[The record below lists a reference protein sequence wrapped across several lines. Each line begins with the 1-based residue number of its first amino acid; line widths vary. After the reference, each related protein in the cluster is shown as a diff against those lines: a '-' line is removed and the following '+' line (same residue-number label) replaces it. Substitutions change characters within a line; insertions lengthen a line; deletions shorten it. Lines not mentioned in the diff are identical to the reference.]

1 MACPRCGSG
10 AAPLHG
16 QCAQCGASVGSDTT
30 PTAIGL
36 ATPLPLPNTDTGITQ
51 VSNSITQPPKPDD
64 DVTRL
69 GGTPPEPPPTVAVP
83 RATPTSVQHSLGVTV
98 GQSFGSRYHIIRVL
112 GIGGMGA
119 VYQAWD
125 QALEVAVALKV
136 IRPESAP
143 DAQTAEAL
151 QRRFK
156 HELLLARQVTHK
168 NVVRIHDLGE
178 VDGITYI
185 TMPYVQ
191 GSDLATVVAREGRL
205 TVERAVA
212 IAKELASGLI
222 AAHAAGVVH
231 RDLKPANIMIDGEGG
246 VLIMDFGIA
255 RSTSGATAFGMTASG
270 VIVGTVE
277 YMAPE
282 QAKGERVDARAD
294 IYSFGLILNDILLGR
309 RQSTSTGVAELMTRM
324 QQPLP
329 SLRSM
334 DATIPAWLDAIVHK
348 CIQPDPAER
357 YQSMTEVLEDLEAKS
372 GRPVTVTTRTISR
385 PVGSRSALMGAL
397 AAVVVFGLL
406 AGGWF
411 LRTRLVS
418 GRRAQPQTQS
428 QAIAAPSVTLA
439 ILPFRNASGD
449 ATLDSL
455 GPSVSD
461 VLRTELGQS
470 SHVMTVPSNRVLQV
484 LQDLRIQPNTTL
496 APTELARVADFMNAR
511 SVLWGQ
517 LTRFGEAIRID
528 ATLQDLDKG
537 QTVPLNAMAP
547 NTRDLLASIGSLADS
562 VRENLAHGSTDILTE
577 LKSTSWKPSTSSFE
591 ALRLYNEGQQ
601 LTQQGNHQAALK
613 SFEAATK
620 IDDHFALALSAM
632 AKSYSTLGYDD
643 EAGQATRRA
652 ISLSDGLPALEKYRI
667 AATHYQ
673 IVRDTPKAIESYE
686 NLVKASPN
694 SPVVQFD
701 LGDLYEQTGQFDK
714 AREQYAT
721 VVRLDP
727 KFAEGL
733 RALGRI
739 EIKRGSPQDALEPL
753 NKALSLAVE
762 INNEEARANVLQA
775 IGIAYKQLNRP
786 EEAIRRYEESLAIKR
801 KLGPSQRRGMAS
813 SIGEIAQVQ
822 EMLGKPREAEARF
835 KEALKILRDIGDK
848 AGVASTLTNLGSLL
862 NETLGRPDEALPYF
876 KESLQLRRELGNS
889 AGEAL
894 VLNNLGGVYQA
905 KGQYADAQTHYELAL
920 QIREKANNPKDMA
933 DTVHNLAE
941 TLLKRGKYEDSLR
954 QYGRALDLRRKAGDK
969 RGAAIESYSIGT
981 IFDNQGRYGAAITS
995 KDQALTTFR
1004 ELKQR
1009 DFWLG
1014 EILSGYG
1021 NSLALSG
1028 RFEDADKL
1036 LDEAMTVGRE
1046 LPNLVVI
1053 VQTQRFQADRLFY
1066 AGDIRAAAA
1075 RAAEAVQSAGK
1086 ASDRS
1091 LALLAQG
1098 SAATVTVSGQPTRAI
1113 ATRLAT
1119 LAQEADSLGLRSLS
1133 VDCSLLRVDALLKL
1147 KDVATAREEASRAVA
1162 KADALGLRMLVARAR
1177 YLRGTALRLFNDSEA
1192 PRDYAAAL
1200 RLLDEIKGEDG
1211 NQNVMKRADLAAM
1224 YADCQRYSKG

>member
-1 MACPRCGSG
+1 M
-10 AAPLHG
+10 AAPI
-16 QCAQCGASVGSDTT
+16 QQNVG
-30 PTAIGL
+30 L
-36 ATPLPLPNTDTGITQ
+36 
-51 VSNSITQPPKPDD
+51 
-64 DVTRL
+64 
-69 GGTPPEPPPTVAVP
+69 
-83 RATPTSVQHSLGVTV
+83 TV
-98 GQSFGSRYHIIRVL
+98 GQNFGSRYHIIRVL
-112 GIGGMGA
+112 GVGGMGA

-125 QALEVAVALKV
+125 QTLEVAVALKV
-136 IRPESAP
+136 VRPESAP
-143 DAQTAEAL
+143 DPAAAEAL

-156 HELLLARQVTHK
+156 SELLLARQVTHK

-178 VDGITYI
+178 IDGITYI
-185 TMPYVQ
+185 SMPYVQ
-191 GSDLATVVAREGRL
+191 GSDLATVVARDGRL
-205 TVERAVA
+205 PVDRAVA
-212 IAKELASGLI
+212 IAKELASGLA

-255 RSTSGATAFGMTASG
+255 RSTSGSTAFGQTASG

-309 RQSTSTGVAELMTRM
+309 RQSANTGVAELMARM
-324 QQPLP
+324 TAPLAA
-329 SLRSM
+329 LRSI
-334 DATIPAWLDAIVHK
+334 DATIPEWLDAVVHK
-348 CIQPDPAER
+348 CIQPDPAKR

-372 GRPVTVTTRTISR
+372 GRSVPSTTRTVGG
-385 PVGSRSALMGAL
+385 PAGSRSALLVGGL
-397 AAVVVFGLL
+397 AAVVVFALL

-411 LRTRLVS
+411 VRNRLLPS
-418 GRRAQPQTQS
+418 GRARQTPGQTQVV
-428 QAIAAPSVTLA
+428 AAPSVTLA

-455 GPSVSD
+455 GSSVSD

-496 APTELARVADFMNAR
+496 APTELARVADFTNAR

-547 NTRDLLASIGSLADS
+547 NARDLLTSIGALADS
-562 VRENLAHGSTDILTE
+562 VRESLAHGSTDILTE

-643 EAGQATRRA
+643 EAGQYTRRA
-652 ISLSDGLPALEKYRI
+652 MSLSEGLPALEKYRI

-673 IVRDTPKAIESYE
+673 IVRDNAKAIESYE

-694 SPVVQFD
+694 SLVVQFD

-727 KFAEGL
+727 KFVEGL

-739 EIKRGSPQDALEPL
+739 EIRRANPQGALEPL

-786 EEAIRRYEESLAIKR
+786 EEAIRRYEESLEIKR

-822 EMLGKPREAEARF
+822 EMLGKPREAEVRF
-835 KEALKILRDIGDK
+835 KEALKILREIGDK
-848 AGVASTLTNLGSLL
+848 GGVASTLTNLGSLL

-876 KESLQLRRELGNS
+876 QEALQLRRELGNS

-894 VLNNLGGVYQA
+894 SLNNIGVLYQS
-905 KGQYADAQTHYELAL
+905 KGQYADAQTHFELAL
-920 QIREKANNPKDMA
+920 QIREKANNPRDMA

-941 TLLKRGKYEDSLR
+941 TLLKRGRYDQSLA
-954 QYGRALDLRRKAGDK
+954 QYVRALDYRRKAGDR
-969 RGAAIESYSIGT
+969 RGAAVESYSIGT
-981 IFDNQGRYGAAITS
+981 IFDNQGRYGAAIKS
-995 KDQALTTFR
+995 KEEALTAFR
-1004 ELKQR
+1004 DLKQR
-1009 DFWLG
+1009 DMWLG

-1028 RFEDADKL
+1028 RFADADKP

-1046 LPNLVVI
+1046 LQNSSVI

-1066 AGDIRAAAA
+1066 SGDAKAAAA
-1075 RAAEAVQSAGK
+1075 RAAEAVQSAAK

-1091 LALLAQG
+1091 LGLLAQA
-1098 SAATVTVSGQPTRAI
+1098 SAANVAVTSQPTKAL
-1113 ATRLAT
+1113 AARLAT
-1119 LAQEADSLGLRSLS
+1119 LAQDADSGGLKSLS
-1133 VDCSLLRVDALLKL
+1133 VDYSLLRVDALIKL
-1147 KDVATAREEASRAVA
+1147 RDYSTAREEASRAVA
-1162 KADALGLRMLVARAR
+1162 KSDALGLRLLVAKAR
-1177 YLRGTALRLFNDSEA
+1177 YLRGTALRLSNDAASA
-1192 PRDYAAAL
+1192 SDYAFAL

-1211 NQNVMKRADLAAM
+1211 NQNVLKRADLAAM